1 MPKITFQDWLTWD
14 RKQGLLSSKAVQ
26 HHTVVWVLSL
36 PLNLT
41 LSTTPV
47 LALHPS
53 FPLSSVDHR
62 GDLCTQSPFPHSAMS
77 LALASVPILPRIKI
91 PVTGISCPST
101 SRWWPP
107 PASLK
112 GTKLPWEGLGV
123 QVQELQLLV
132 PMWGARGSPGVR
144 HGLCGPD
151 SAWRKAG
158 SRGGL
163 GDTEAQKQA
172 GT

>member
-1 MPKITFQDWLTWD
+1 MPEITVQDLG
-14 RKQGLLSSKAVQ
+14 QEAGSSQLPSFRTV
-26 HHTVVWVLSL
+26 HHHSVVWVLSL
-36 PLNLT
+36 PLNLR

-47 LALHPS
+47 LALRPS
-53 FPLSSVDHR
+53 FPLSSVYHR

-101 SRWWPP
+101 SHRWPP

-112 GTKLPWEGLGV
+112 GTKAPWEGLGV

-132 PMWGARGSPGVR
+132 PMWEARGSPGVR
-144 HGLCGPD
+144 HGHCGPD
-151 SAWRKAG
+151 SSWRKAG